1 MAEIAEA
8 TKESMK
14 EKKESMEAEGIR
26 RDPKGWPPQGIGM
39 GNAMQCEK
47 SVDFFLFLSFDFNYF

>member
-26 RDPKGWPPQGIGM
+26 RDPKGWPPQGMGM

-47 SVDFFLFLSFDFNYF
+47 SVDLLSISFFWF